1 MSIILGIDVGGSG
14 IKGALVDTQKGDFS
28 SERHRIETPKD
39 AKPEQIAE
47 IIAEIAK
54 KFDYKGIIGVGF
66 PAVIDNGVIKTAAN
80 ISKKNIGVN
89 AEILFSKV
97 CGSDVFVLNDA
108 DAAGIAEMTF
118 GHGKANKGKI
128 LVLTIGT
135 GIGSAL
141 FYNGELI
148 PNTEFGHIF
157 TEKGLIAEKY
167 ASAAVRKN
175 ENLKWKEWAKRFNEV
190 LFSLNKIL
198 NPQMFI
204 LGGGISKKFEKYAS
218 ELDLIDKIKPAKLFN
233 KAGIIGA
240 AIHAENM
247 NRKEIH

>member
-14 IKGALVDTQKGDFS
+14 IKGALVDTEKGDFA

-39 AKPEQIAE
+39 AKPEQIAK
-47 IIAEIAK
+47 IIAEIAE
-54 KFDYKGIIGVGF
+54 KFEYKGLIGVGF

-89 AEILFSKV
+89 AKKLFSKI
-97 CGSDVFVLNDA
+97 CRNDVYVINDA
-108 DAAGIAEMTF
+108 DAAGIAEMRF
-118 GHGKANKGKI
+118 GHAKNNKGKI

-141 FYNGELI
+141 FYDGKLI

-157 TEKGLIAEKY
+157 TQYGLIAEKY

-175 ENLKWKEWAKRFNEV
+175 ENLKWKDWGKRFNEV
-190 LFSLNKIL
+190 LILLDKIL

-204 LGGGISKKFEKYAS
+204 LGGGISKKFEKYAETL
-218 ELDLIDKIKPAKLFN
+218 ELIEKVKPAKLFN

-240 AIHAENM
+240 AIYAENF
-247 NRKEIH
+247 K

>member
-14 IKGALVDTQKGDFS
+14 IKGALVDTEKGDFM

-39 AKPEQIAE
+39 AKPEQIAT

-54 KFDYKGIIGVGF
+54 KLEYKGPIGVGF
-66 PAVIDNGVIKTAAN
+66 PAVIDNGIIKTAAN
-80 ISKKNIGVN
+80 ISQKNIGVN
-89 AEILFSKV
+89 AKKLFSKICGENV
-97 CGSDVFVLNDA
+97 CILNDA

-118 GHGKANKGKI
+118 GHAKDNKGKI

-141 FYNGELI
+141 FYDGKLI

-157 TEKGLIAEKY
+157 TQYGIIAEKY

-175 ENLKWKEWAKRFNEV
+175 ENRKWKEWGKRFNEV
-190 LFSLNKIL
+190 LILLDKIL

-204 LGGGISKKFEKYAS
+204 LGGGISKKFEKYSA
-218 ELDLIDKIKPAKLFN
+218 ELELIEKVKPAMLFN

-240 AIHAENM
+240 ALQAELLN
-247 NRKEIH
+247 NKNS

>member
-14 IKGALVDTQKGDFS
+14 IKGALVDTEKGDFY

-39 AKPEQIAE
+39 AKPQQIAE
-47 IIAEIAK
+47 IIAEISK
-54 KFDYKGIIGVGF
+54 KFDYNGAIGVGF

-89 AEILFSKV
+89 AEKLFSKICNSNV
-97 CGSDVFVLNDA
+97 YVLNDA
-108 DAAGIAEMTF
+108 DAAGIAEMNF
-118 GHGKANKGKI
+118 GHAKGKDGKI

-141 FYNGELI
+141 FYEGKLI
-148 PNTEFGHIF
+148 PNVEFGHIF
-157 TEKGLIAEKY
+157 TKNGLIAEKY

-190 LFSLNKIL
+190 LISLDTIL

-204 LGGGISKKFEKYAS
+204 IGGGISKKFDKYAS
-218 ELDLIDKIKPAKLFN
+218 EFELIEKIKPAKLFN

-240 AIHAENM
+240 AMWAENM
-247 NRKEIH
+247 IN